1 MTISRE
7 RHKSGVAAIRM
18 QLLDSDQ
25 LCGGGGGV
33 GGGGQRRKEIE
44 FTIEPSLSRDEFRE
58 AVGWVIGII
67 VATYAMVGVIIGF
80 LYRDAQKV
88 CLRFRELDLLSR
100 MRNHA
105 TLGPPF

>member
-18 QLLDSDQ
+18 QLLDSDH
-25 LCGGGGGV
+25 LCGGGGG
-33 GGGGQRRKEIE
+33 GGRRRKEIE

-67 VATYAMVGVIIGF
+67 VATYAIVGGILAF
-80 LYRDAQKV
+80 LYRDG
-88 CLRFRELDLLSR
+88 LRFRELDLLSR